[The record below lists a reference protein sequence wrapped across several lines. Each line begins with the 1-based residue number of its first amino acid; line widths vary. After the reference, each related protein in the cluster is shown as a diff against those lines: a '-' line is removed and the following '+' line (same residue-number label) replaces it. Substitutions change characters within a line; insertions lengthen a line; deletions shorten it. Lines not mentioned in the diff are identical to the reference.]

1 MNKGNKASQTHSTPL
16 HTREGQGGGSS
27 KSSFFSFLRKDS
39 FWSIDLH
46 TLPRPTRILI
56 GIARRLDMTYELFVG
71 NNLSSHASALTYSSI
86 LGAVPILAI
95 VFAIARGFGFGTLVE
110 EKLKE
115 NVRFSPEMTQTL
127 LDFVNSYLEKAKGG
141 VFIGVGLIMLFYTLI
156 NLTSN
161 IELSFNTIWRVKTSR
176 NIYRRAINYISIFFI
191 LPILIVVTSGFQ
203 IFIVGASHFLP
214 SYSLISNSIQFSLEL
229 IPYVLASLA
238 FIVLYKLMPNTE
250 VKWRNVIIPG
260 IVAGVAFQAL
270 QWFYINSQ
278 VWISSYNAIY
288 GSFAAIPLFMLWMQL
303 SWTICLLGAQL
314 SYAHQMVTDFAFE
327 KSAPLLS
334 RQYHDCVAL
343 LIMLRLCK
351 EHDRGKTLTAHDL
364 AATTSVPLSLV
375 NSILYELMADEEQPL
390 VNEVSLGN
398 KSVPHFAPAIS
409 IEHITVSTVLNYM
422 DQRGDILK
430 SALVEEN
437 PEWSKIQELRAAAI
451 SSPDT
456 KLTEF
461 A

>member
-1 MNKGNKASQTHSTPL
+1 MAKNKDKEEKKGL
-16 HTREGQGGGSS
+16 GQSRWS
-27 KSSFFSFLRKDS
+27 DIIQFFRKDR

-46 TLPRPTRILI
+46 TLPRPTRILMA
-56 GIARRLDMTYELFVG
+56 IARRLEMTYELFMG
-71 NNLSSHASALTYSSI
+71 NNLSSQAAALTYSSI

-95 VFAIARGFGFGTLVE
+95 VFAIARGFGFGSLVE
-110 EKLKE
+110 DKLKE
-115 NVRFSPEMTQTL
+115 NVRFSPEITQTL

-176 NIYRRAINYISIFFI
+176 NIYRRAVNYISIFFI

-214 SYSLISNSIQFSLEL
+214 SYRLISEGIQLSIEL
-229 IPYVLASLA
+229 IPYTLTSAA
-238 FIVLYKLMPNTE
+238 FIVLYKMMPNTE
-250 VKWRNVIIPG
+250 VKWKNVIVPG
-260 IVAGVAFQAL
+260 IISGVCFQAL

-327 KSAPLLS
+327 KSAPLLC
-334 RQYHDCVAL
+334 REYHDCVAM
-343 LIMLRLCK
+343 LIMTRLCK
-351 EHDRGKTLTAHDL
+351 EHDRGKTLTAHEISV
-364 AATTSVPLSLV
+364 TTSVPISLV
-375 NSILYELMADEEQPL
+375 NSILYELMADEEKPL
-390 VNEVSLGN
+390 VNEVTLGN
-398 KSVPHFAPAIS
+398 KSVPHFAPAIA
-409 IEHITVSTVLNYM
+409 IDHICVSTVLNYM
-422 DQRGDILK
+422 DKRGNILK
-430 SALVEEN
+430 SDLVTLN
-437 PEWSKIQELRAAAI
+437 PEWRKIQDLRTTAI
-451 SSPDT
+451 TAPNT
-456 KLTEF
+456 KLKEL
-461 A
+461 